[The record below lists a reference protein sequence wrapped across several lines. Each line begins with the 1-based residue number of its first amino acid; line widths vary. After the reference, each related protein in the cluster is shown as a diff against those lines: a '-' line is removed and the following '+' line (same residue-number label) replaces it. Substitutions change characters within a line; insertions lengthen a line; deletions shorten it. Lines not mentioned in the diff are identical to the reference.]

1 MDEEINSFLSL
12 LRQDSSTAWVA
23 DQLTQTF
30 SQGISMSVKEAS
42 SDAQFS
48 EMEPIGLSSRERQ
61 KREKYE
67 TTRPYSSDE
76 KIELLRSALRTLFIE
91 LPEIQVTA
99 IDLLRSFGAKADH
112 IEFVPPDEPEQGQF
126 NYSLEFGAIEKN
138 REHSR
143 NIFTEFDKEF
153 AS

>member
-1 MDEEINSFLSL
+1 
-12 LRQDSSTAWVA
+12 
-23 DQLTQTF
+23 
-30 SQGISMSVKEAS
+30 MSVKEAS